1 MYINEIKLIFKLGRR
16 KRMERTLILI
26 KPDGVERKLIGEII
40 SFYERKGLKIIAL
53 KLLKADIEK
62 AKKHYEEHADKPYF
76 EELINYITEDNL
88 CALVVEGNNAVEIV
102 RKINGDKDPLKA
114 DLGTIRGKY
123 SSEKTRNLVH
133 ASDNIENAKREIG
146 IWFPKL

>member
-1 MYINEIKLIFKLGRR
+1 
-16 KRMERTLILI
+16 MERTLILI
-26 KPDGVERKLIGEII
+26 KPDGVERKLIGEIV

-76 EELINYITEDNL
+76 EELINYLTEDNL

-133 ASDNIENAKREIG
+133 ASDSIENAKREIG